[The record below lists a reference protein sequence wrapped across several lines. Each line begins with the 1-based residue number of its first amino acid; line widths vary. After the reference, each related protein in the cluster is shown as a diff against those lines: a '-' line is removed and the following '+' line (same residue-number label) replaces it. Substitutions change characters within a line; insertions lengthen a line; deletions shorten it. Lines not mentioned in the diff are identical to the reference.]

1 MMEEFILSN
10 IICNL
15 SLFRL
20 ANAQHIY

>member
-1 MMEEFILSN
+1 MEEFILSN